1 MSYFDENN
9 LERVRWHCSLNLEN
23 YFSKPLRGFYNE
35 KHEYV
40 VTWYENRLPLNKSK
54 TLVEVTFIN
63 LTNPTYTNK
72 AGKLCQ
78 SFFVVALPINY
89 LHKIPFGSIWKNG
102 ESEYKFKLKEFKVT
116 FSKNEGLTYEP
127 LWKDKV
133 SHPFEVEKYV
143 HSSYLDD
150 FKKDGNQL
158 LVIKSESNNNK
169 SFIIHPLHFFMAH
182 YGYSSELKRI
192 LITDNWD
199 KVEKKLRLTEYFK
212 DKGVFV
218 PNNLST
224 KDAIFLYHLKYD
236 AYTKT
241 VVKDVT
247 TRIILSKEKKSPN
260 YLIPCWHDQLITLS
274 FYGIEL
280 GNSVLCCQI
289 TGISQPQGEPINLY
303 YHSAIKVSK
312 DGKKQDGDEPQYRTC
327 KYERELELEKLDITL
342 DNVNNLVIADV
353 IEHLKL
359 LGEKR
364 EINRIRLTQETQ
376 QGNNVK
382 FLNYDKP
389 EDYGVGEKQGK
400 MGTTG
405 IANCFYDIPNNQE
418 TEGKSRLDTVWEH
431 AKRLRYEQGAKVY
444 WYTPKL
450 GFNESDN
457 FTLVSLQ
464 ETLNSLGQSYPIA
477 TLILRVDIQQRT
489 FFVLSFPARNEKANS
504 GYSSV
509 VYEPQDIKQF
519 LSSEVDIHNRNENL
533 FKLFVEIISSDG
545 VSSDYVDS
553 KGGKMS
559 LFRHVPANKIENNWV
574 WNGIK
579 KLL

>member
-9 LERVRWHCSLNLEN
+9 LEIVRWHCSLNLEN
-23 YFSKPLRGFYNE
+23 YFSKPLRGFYNK

-158 LVIKSESNNNK
+158 LVIKSESNNK

-382 FLNYDKP
+382 FLNYDEP